1 MEILR
6 LLESSFSWRLC
17 GDTRF
22 ELPQGVAPSE
32 FFQFITDTANAHV
45 VFSNPFYRIERITSN
60 GELPKDPDILR
71 RVGAQLTFEGMLLRP
86 IEAPMDIDARVT
98 RFIQDRHVK
107 VASRTIL
114 IDGKRF
120 QAELQAGWD
129 IDQVDG
135 ITVAALHAEYI
146 PHGLWAHMIGKAVPQ
161 FYIDAEMAL
170 TGARIKEGFLQ
181 ERVGRSLHD

>member
-6 LLESSFSWRLC
+6 LLESGFSWKRQ
-17 GDTRF
+17 GFTRF

-32 FFQFITDTANAHV
+32 FFQFVTDIANAHV
-45 VFSNPFYRIERITSN
+45 VFSNSFYRIERITSN

-71 RVGAQLTFEGMLLRP
+71 RVGAQLTFEGRLLRP

-98 RFIQDRHVK
+98 RFIQDRHAK

-114 IDGKRF
+114 VDGKRF
-120 QAELQAGWD
+120 QAEFQAWWD

-135 ITVAALHAEYI
+135 ITVAALHAVYI
-146 PHGLWAHMIGKAVPQ
+146 PHGLGTHMIAAAVPQ
-161 FYIDAEMAL
+161 FYINAEMAL
-170 TGARIKEGFLQ
+170 TGRNVREEFLRQ
-181 ERVGRSLHD
+181 RASDTTL

>member
-6 LLESSFSWRLC
+6 LLESAFSWRRQ
-17 GDTRF
+17 GATRF

-32 FFQFITDTANAHV
+32 FFQFVTDTANAHV
-45 VFSNPFYRIERITSN
+45 VFSNSFYRIERITSN

-71 RVGAQLTFEGMLLRP
+71 RAGAKLTFEGMLLRP

-114 IDGKRF
+114 VDRKRF
-120 QAELQAGWD
+120 QAEFQAWWD

-135 ITVAALHAEYI
+135 VTVAALHAEYT
-146 PHGLWAHMIGKAVPQ
+146 PHGLGAHMIGRAVPQ

-170 TGARIKEGFLQ
+170 IGARIREGFLQ
-181 ERVGRSLHD
+181 GRVGRSLHD